1 MLTTV
6 ENAQSCTSVPS
17 IIISTFGMLEIFC
30 NKMSWRNYFKKNK
43 VDGQPRADT

>member
-6 ENAQSCTSVPS
+6 ENAQSISVAS
-17 IIISTFGMLEIFC
+17 IIISAFGMLEIFC
-30 NKMSWRNYFKKNK
+30 NKISRRNYFKKNK